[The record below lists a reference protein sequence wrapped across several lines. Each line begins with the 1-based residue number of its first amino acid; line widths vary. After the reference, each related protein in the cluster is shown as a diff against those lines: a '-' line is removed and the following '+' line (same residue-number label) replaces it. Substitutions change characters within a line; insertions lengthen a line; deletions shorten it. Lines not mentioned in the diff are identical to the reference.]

1 MEKILKHGG
10 QRKNATGKKSPM
22 VNLVVPEEMLVKI
35 EDMAW
40 SNRITKSEAI
50 RQLIARGLKNA

>member
-10 QRKNATGKKSPM
+10 QRQNPTGKKSPM
-22 VNLVVPEEMLVKI
+22 VNLVVPEEMLEKI

-40 SNRITKSEAI
+40 KNRITKSEAI
-50 RQLIARGLKNA
+50 RQLIFKGLKNA